1 MISVKNE
8 SDRTQIFVSGDIMDD
23 AWKGWSW
30 GEDVETYPQD
40 IRDILKGAK
49 DQVEVIISSGGGDLL
64 AGMAIAAN
72 PSMMAL
78 VGPS

>member
-1 MISVKNE
+1 MISVKNQ

-40 IRDILKGAK
+40 IRDILKGG
-49 DQVEVIISSGGGDLL
+49 QRSGRGHHLFRVWGSLRRH
-64 AGMAIAAN
+64 GYC
-72 PSMMAL
+72 
-78 VGPS
+78 